1 MDDMLI
7 NNGTLPASDEYS
19 VPSQLSADVQELR
32 RQLSQR
38 DQELHSLQAELD
50 RVRSG
55 LNRRRLPPTRDS
67 LTHKFKV
74 GQHEGYMTVGLYE
87 DGHPGELFLTMAK
100 EGSTVGGLMD
110 TIGILTSLVLQY
122 GVPVD
127 ALARKFE
134 YVRFEPSGQTRD
146 AELATLPPSLTTS
159 SAGWECDSA
168 TCTGKRKRRTP
179 LCMIRDPT
187 TVSPASLPI
196 PNPSF
201 PSDRSHRRQFAGP

>member
-146 AELATLPPSLTTS
+146 AQIGDAS
-159 SAGWECDSA
+159 SVIDYIFRWLGMRFSDMYRQEKAANAIMHD
-168 TCTGKRKRRTP
+168 TGSHDCQSGFP
-179 LCMIRDPT
+179 ADPESKLS
-187 TVSPASLPI
+187 V
-196 PNPSF
+196 
-201 PSDRSHRRQFAGP
+201 